1 MSSNLKI
8 QSTVYP
14 EVKLTQDQWMHKL
27 WVSSGY
33 VKPTQYYTENH
44 FCPVVKKERS
54 FIHRILDSFRIKK
67 MDTNDQ
73 KKSPLAEELH
83 ASLPGKE

>member
-1 MSSNLKI
+1 MNKKLKI

-14 EVKLTQDQWMHKL
+14 ETQLSQQEWMTLH

-44 FCPVVKKERS
+44 FQPVIKKEQN
-54 FIHRILDSFRIKK
+54 FINRILNSFRKNK
-67 MDTNDQ
+67 MDSNDQ
-73 KKSPLAEELH
+73 KKPPLAPELH
-83 ASLPGKE
+83 ASLPGQK